1 MTIISSTTICCKIN
15 HFSIMKDGYQN
26 TMKSGRKSFF
36 YWTKL
41 NVRHG
46 ESGSQGSDSEKNR
59 SINYQD
65 SILGHSLLLLKSLP
79 QVTGRNQ
86 ICFIHLSTSYMYNKE
101 FKKYRDENTKMGLP
115 NLFFFGI
122 KLYLIL
128 DKKHFP
134 FPTMS
139 RKRDLKPCLNRILVF
154 TLLSKMNSQI

>member
-1 MTIISSTTICCKIN
+1 
-15 HFSIMKDGYQN
+15 
-26 TMKSGRKSFF
+26 
-36 YWTKL
+36 
-41 NVRHG
+41 
-46 ESGSQGSDSEKNR
+46 
-59 SINYQD
+59 
-65 SILGHSLLLLKSLP
+65 
-79 QVTGRNQ
+79 
-86 ICFIHLSTSYMYNKE
+86 MYNKE

-134 FPTMS
+134 FPKMS